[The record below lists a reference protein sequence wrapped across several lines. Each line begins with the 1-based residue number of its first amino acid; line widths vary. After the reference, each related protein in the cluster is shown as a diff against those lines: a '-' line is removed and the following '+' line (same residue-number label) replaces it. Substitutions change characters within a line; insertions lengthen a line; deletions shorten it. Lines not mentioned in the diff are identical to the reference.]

1 MSTNMTF
8 ASTLPLTDAQKS
20 DRIRQVVLQAG
31 QDLRK
36 KYPVLLHQDAIGA
49 SILAVAL
56 AGMLGCGLMYY
67 YGLLSIWLS
76 VPLIAIFASFTH
88 ELEHDLI
95 HYMYFRKQPLPHNL
109 MMGLVWLA
117 RPS

>member
-1 MSTNMTF
+1 MSISMIS
-8 ASTLPLTDAQKS
+8 ADMVSAGALPLTDAQKS

-31 QDLRK
+31 QDLRR
-36 KYPVLLHQDAIGA
+36 KYPVLLRQDAIGA
-49 SILAVAL
+49 SILVVSL
-56 AGMLGCGLMYY
+56 AGMIGCGLLYY

-95 HYMYFRKQPLPHNL
+95 HYMYFR
-109 MMGLVWLA
+109 
-117 RPS
+117 